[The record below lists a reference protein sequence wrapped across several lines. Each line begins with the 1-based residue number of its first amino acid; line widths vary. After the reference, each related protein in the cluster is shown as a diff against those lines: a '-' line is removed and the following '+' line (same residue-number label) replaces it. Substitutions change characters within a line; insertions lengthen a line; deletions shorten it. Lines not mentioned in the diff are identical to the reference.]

1 MHADPTI
8 VCHQPVCDLG
18 GLLPLTSAVRQHEI
32 ARHRRWVRRHPAHSS
47 HVDQA
52 HRRMQDAHVAV
63 ERAIRELI
71 TAQRALHHLR
81 VHDRAEGSQP

>member
-1 MHADPTI
+1 MHTDPTI
-8 VCHQPVCDLG
+8 CHQPPYDLDR
-18 GLLPLTSAVRQHEI
+18 LLQLTGTLRQHEI

-52 HRRMQDAHVAV
+52 HRRMQDAYVSV

-81 VHDRAEGSQP
+81 LHDRVERSQP